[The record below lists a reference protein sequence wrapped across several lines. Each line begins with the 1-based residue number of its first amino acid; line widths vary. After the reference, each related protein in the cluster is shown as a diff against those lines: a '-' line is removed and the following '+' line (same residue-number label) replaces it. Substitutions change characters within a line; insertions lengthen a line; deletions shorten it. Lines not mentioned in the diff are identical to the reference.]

1 MKVPACKEYGNSS
14 LIELNWKLAPL
25 VSQKIAAI
33 VTYSG
38 SLEYYLE
45 RAIWRCKGIDPSGIR
60 PETDAKAVS
69 QLIPALES
77 FSEELVDENEKNFIQ
92 LWCDA
97 GSSGFT
103 IRNNIVHGVAGVLG
117 DTLTYSRNPRWHGER
132 RKREFGDFWADLS
145 TLDMVCEAFAV
156 LLRIIV
162 KIERGEESLEEIAS
176 PLALRAL
183 REARSILGEFS
194 SQSYNPS
201 FEKY

>member
-1 MKVPACKEYGNSS
+1 MKIPAYKEYGSS
-14 LIELNWKLAPL
+14 SIIELSWKLEPL
-25 VSQKIAAI
+25 TSQKIAAI

-45 RAIWRCKGIDPSGIR
+45 RAIWRCKGIDPNGIR
-60 PETDAKAVS
+60 PETDAKTVS
-69 QLIPALES
+69 QLIPSLKE
-77 FSEELVDENEKNFIQ
+77 FSETLEDKRDKSFIQ
-92 LWCDA
+92 LWCEA
-97 GSSGFT
+97 GTSGFI

-132 RKREFGDFWADLS
+132 RKREFGDFWTDLS

-162 KIERGEESLEEIAS
+162 KIERGEETLEEIAS
-176 PLALRAL
+176 PLALRAVQ
-183 REARSILGEFS
+183 EARSILGEFS